1 MKKDKDINEIN
12 EKPETVVVEKAK
24 KVKAEKPKKE
34 KVEKVKKAKAKKNAM
49 PEGYIGRPK
58 PMKMTKQR
66 KKPTAGFYVG
76 LGFFVLLAA
85 FIAWIVVL
93 LVRVEKVDT
102 TKFVYYEF
110 DESKAPESYT
120 LENQYMLFTLDP
132 KTTSFTVLDK
142 QSGKIWKSN
151 PDGVDSDKVALVKEK
166 NAMKS
171 QFLLKYSTEHGV
183 DDTFD
188 SYNYSVTK
196 KFYEIKKSGNAIDV
210 NYAVGNIE
218 RTYIYP
224 PAITETEM
232 DVWLEEMSKSDQ
244 RTVKQ
249 AYRLINIDR
258 LSKADNLETL
268 LTKYPILEED
278 NVYEIRDS
286 VQTYLKEKIEKIF
299 EKAGYTEADFEK
311 DSAFYAGGKVKNVPM
326 FNVCITYKLDGKNL
340 IVDVPFDKISYK
352 IDYPVTQLSI
362 LPYFGASTTTDEGFL
377 FVPEGSGGIIN
388 FNNGKVRQNG
398 YYSDVYGWDYAM
410 DRKAIIAE
418 TRSAFPVYGISY
430 NDASFISIITDGAE
444 YAGITADISGKM
456 GSYNYVYPT
465 YRMLHAEQYDV
476 SVRTTA
482 AQYAYEKGL
491 PDGEHITQKYCFV
504 NGGSYVDMAK
514 EYRNHLFAKE
524 KKVDNKTMP
533 VAVEIVGAVDKVQ
546 QVMGIPKTL
555 PYRLTSYSEAT
566 EIVKEIESLGVKNAN
581 IKLSGFINEG
591 IRQVILKDFKLINS
605 LGGKREF
612 DKMINEIIPLSSKLY
627 LDGTIMFAHRSE
639 LSDGFNRYK
648 DPARFASSEIVE
660 LNEYSS
666 IWYGKLEERDSY
678 FLLSPQSYLQCADE
692 FITNASKYGLDG
704 VSFRDFGYQLAADYN
719 DKRHVSRSKAID
731 IQNDTFKSAKANKL
745 GVMINAGNDYALENV
760 DFITNMT
767 LHGNRYAILDNLV
780 PFYQI
785 ALHGYKN
792 YAGTAVNLG
801 YENDQVILEAA
812 ESGAGLYFVF
822 MKESEKIL
830 QETYYTEYYS
840 ACFDD
845 WKDRFVSMYKE
856 YDNKMM
862 PVMNSTISNHE
873 YLNNQV
879 SCTSYDNGYKVFV
892 NFGYVDY
899 TTESGVL
906 VPARDYIVMVEE

>member
-1 MKKDKDINEIN
+1 
-12 EKPETVVVEKAK
+12 
-24 KVKAEKPKKE
+24 
-34 KVEKVKKAKAKKNAM
+34 
-49 PEGYIGRPK
+49 
-58 PMKMTKQR
+58 
-66 KKPTAGFYVG
+66 
-76 LGFFVLLAA
+76 
-85 FIAWIVVL
+85 
-93 LVRVEKVDT
+93 
-102 TKFVYYEF
+102 
-110 DESKAPESYT
+110 
-120 LENQYMLFTLDP
+120 
-132 KTTSFTVLDK
+132 
-142 QSGKIWKSN
+142 
-151 PDGVDSDKVALVKEK
+151 
-166 NAMKS
+166 
-171 QFLLKYSTEHGV
+171 
-183 DDTFD
+183 
-188 SYNYSVTK
+188 
-196 KFYEIKKSGNAIDV
+196 
-210 NYAVGNIE
+210 
-218 RTYIYP
+218 
-224 PAITETEM
+224 
-232 DVWLEEMSKSDQ
+232 
-244 RTVKQ
+244 
-249 AYRLINIDR
+249 
-258 LSKADNLETL
+258 
-268 LTKYPILEED
+268 
-278 NVYEIRDS
+278 
-286 VQTYLKEKIEKIF
+286 
-299 EKAGYTEADFEK
+299 
-311 DSAFYAGGKVKNVPM
+311 
-326 FNVCITYKLDGKNL
+326 
-340 IVDVPFDKISYK
+340 
-352 IDYPVTQLSI
+352 
-362 LPYFGASTTTDEGFL
+362 
-377 FVPEGSGGIIN
+377 
-388 FNNGKVRQNG
+388 
-398 YYSDVYGWDYAM
+398 
-410 DRKAIIAE
+410 
-418 TRSAFPVYGISY
+418 
-430 NDASFISIITDGAE
+430 
-444 YAGITADISGKM
+444 
-456 GSYNYVYPT
+456 
-465 YRMLHAEQYDV
+465 
-476 SVRTTA
+476 
-482 AQYAYEKGL
+482 
-491 PDGEHITQKYCFV
+491 
-504 NGGSYVDMAK
+504 
-514 EYRNHLFAKE
+514 
-524 KKVDNKTMP
+524 
-533 VAVEIVGAVDKVQ
+533 
-546 QVMGIPKTL
+546 MGIPKTL

-566 EIVKEIESLGVKNAN
+566 EIVKEIDSLGVKNAN

-612 DKMINEIIPLSSKLY
+612 DKMINEILPLSSKLY

-648 DPARFASSEIVE
+648 DPARFASSEVVE

-767 LHGNRYAILDNLV
+767 LHGYRYAILDNLV

-845 WKDRFVSMYKE
+845 WKDRFVSMYNE
-856 YDNKMM
+856 YNNKML
-862 PVMNSTISNHE
+862 PIMNSTISNHE